1 MNKILSFVIPAFNSM
16 QFLDKCVL
24 SMLYRELLDD
34 LEIIIVNDGS
44 TDNTLEIAKKYC
56 NEYPETVRV
65 INQEN
70 AGHGGALNTG
80 CAAAKGKYLKAI
92 DADDWVETQNLP
104 EFLRMLKNCDSD
116 VVLTQH
122 YTVHISTNEV
132 KKWKIYPLEFGRAYS
147 LDEIMSDWR
156 AYERGLNY
164 HGITYRTEFYQ
175 KNAILFSE
183 KVFYEDHEFATIP
196 FCYASS
202 ITPFDLFIYD
212 YRIGDCN
219 QSISEQNQWKQIYH
233 MEAVLE
239 WLVKEYQ
246 TIALEEG
253 SAGKAYYCRKVQGLL
268 LSYMVT
274 VLLVEKSKKRGRE
287 LGARMMDVFEKD
299 IPAVYFMTKRKYRM
313 LKAMNLLHLNK
324 DVWDRILHS
333 RVYRTLRKKQR
344 FD

>member
-1 MNKILSFVIPAFNSM
+1 MSKILSFVIPAYNSVK
-16 QFLDKCVL
+16 FLDKCIL
-24 SMLYRELLDD
+24 SMIQKELLDE

-44 TDNTLEIAKKYC
+44 EDHTLEIAKKYC
-56 NEYPETVRV
+56 EEYPATVKV
-65 INQEN
+65 IDQDN

-92 DADDWVETQNLP
+92 DADDWVETKNLP
-104 EFLRMLKNCDSD
+104 EFVRLLEKCDSD
-116 VVLTQH
+116 VVLTHH
-122 YTVHISTNEV
+122 YTIHSSTNEI
-132 KKWKIYPLEFGRAYS
+132 KKWKTYPPEFARAYS

-156 AYERGLNY
+156 GYERSLNY

-183 KVFYEDHEFATIP
+183 KVFYEDHEFAAVP
-196 FCYASS
+196 LCYAASV
-202 ITPFDLFIYD
+202 TPLDLFIYD

-219 QSISEQNQWKQIYH
+219 QSVSEQNQLKQIHH
-233 MEAVLE
+233 MESVLE
-239 WLVKEYQ
+239 WFMKEYQ

-274 VLLVEKSKKRGRE
+274 VLLVEKNKKRGRE
-287 LGARMMDVFEKD
+287 LGARMMDVFEKEM
-299 IPAVYFMTKRKYRM
+299 PTVYFMTKRKYQM
-313 LKAMNLLHLNK
+313 FKAMNLLHLNK
-324 DVWDRILHS
+324 ETWDRILHS
-333 RVYRTLRKKQR
+333 RVYRILQKKQR